1 MISENYDPAFYPV
14 RAYTARHRG
23 GSRSVIAHR
32 RLTRSGRRH
41 QNDLRAEARAH
52 AASEHMAIAI
62 IARDDARNAL
72 MAETDPVEYLRRLE
86 YYNAV
91 ARQVRRIEQGDE
103 IDAGFAIPE
112 SERQVRRYQ
121 KDYTLTR
128 PRY

>member
-1 MISENYDPAFYPV
+1 
-14 RAYTARHRG
+14 
-23 GSRSVIAHR
+23 
-32 RLTRSGRRH
+32 
-41 QNDLRAEARAH
+41 
-52 AASEHMAIAI
+52 MAIAI